1 MASPEQPRDHDV
13 PQPSRFELPSVFTW
27 VVLIGFLAF
36 FIQGITAVDVE
47 GSRLIAGVGNMGDF
61 IARAVPPDLSRLGP
75 ISGYMLETLN
85 MAIVG
90 VAFGVVLSVP
100 LALLSSRNTTPH
112 PIVRIIARGITA
124 TLRTIPELVWALI
137 FVAAVGLGPLAGIL
151 AIIMDTIGFCA
162 RFFAER
168 IEEIRAGPSEAIQS
182 TGGGRSA
189 VIFGAILPEAMP
201 SMTATSLFGVEKAIR
216 SAVILGLVGAGGIGV
231 ELNTAMSLYRYDLA
245 LTIIMVIVAVV
256 IVVETVSSAIRR
268 RIM

>member
-1 MASPEQPRDHDV
+1 MVSPYHSGDAPGVQPERFTR
-13 PQPSRFELPSVFTW
+13 PSIFTW
-27 VVLIGFLAF
+27 VVLVGFLAF

-47 GSRLIAGVGNMGDF
+47 GARLIAGVGNMGDF

-90 VAFGVVLSVP
+90 VTFGVVFSVP
-100 LALLSSRNTTPH
+100 FALLSSRNTTPH
-112 PIVRIIARGITA
+112 PLVRVVARGVTS

-168 IEEIRAGPSEAIQS
+168 IEEIRPGPSEMIES
-182 TGGGRSA
+182 TGGRRSA

-231 ELNTAMSLYRYDLA
+231 ELSTAMSLYRYDLA
-245 LTIIMVIVAVV
+245 LTIIAVIVAVV
-256 IVVETVSSAIRR
+256 VVVETISSGIRR
-268 RIM
+268 RLL